1 MTRFTLRAS
10 EWPIAVKVP
19 LLVMLLMLAISFVIS
34 KTVLMRLA
42 ETQERH
48 LQTLG
53 RAYLD
58 SLGGTLLPH
67 ILREDVWEVFDT
79 LDRARSVYAGLH
91 AVTTIVLNP
100 ANRVIAASDPKAFP
114 TGQAVATD
122 LLAGLGADGR
132 LIIDQDKGTARMLD
146 AVRLQG
152 RAVGSLYTELD
163 VSALMAER
171 RSVLWQLI
179 ATNAALTLFLMA
191 VGYWAVRR
199 MLRPVRTLGSVLDR
213 GSDGP
218 VEIIPDAQLGSATSE
233 FGRLFRRYN
242 AMARAANERLHL
254 AEELGE
260 KERLASLGR
269 LASGM
274 AHEINNPLGGLFNA
288 LDAVKRYGDRE
299 SVREASVRLLE
310 RGLNGI
316 RDVVRATLMTYR
328 QPDDPR
334 ALKRDDFE
342 DLRYLVQ
349 PALRQK
355 DLTLDWRNDLGADL
369 PLPAAA
375 VRDAVLN
382 LLLNACT
389 VSRQGGLVVLSA
401 EAGAHSLEVA
411 VSDCGPGMPEAY
423 RHFLEHGSA
432 AGGPMKAGAGL
443 GLWMVRRLLDGAG
456 GTAAVEAGPTGTT
469 IRLSLPYAMEASR
482 HVA

>member
-10 EWPIAVKVP
+10 EWPIAIKVP
-19 LLVMLLMLAISFVIS
+19 LLVMLLMLAISFVITN
-34 KTVLMRLA
+34 TVLTRLA
-42 ETQERH
+42 QTQERH
-48 LQTLG
+48 LQTLS

-58 SLGGTLLPH
+58 GLGGTLLPH

-79 LDRARSVYAGLH
+79 LDRARSVYAGLN

-100 ANRVIAASDPKAFP
+100 AKRVIAASDPKAFP
-114 TGQAVATD
+114 TGQAVTPD
-122 LLAGLGADGR
+122 LLAGLGVDGR
-132 LIIDQDKGTARMLD
+132 LLIDEDKGTARMLD

-152 RAVGSLYTELD
+152 QAVGSVYTELD

-179 ATNAALTLFLMA
+179 ATNALLTLFLMA
-191 VGYWAVRR
+191 AGTWAVRR

-254 AEELGE
+254 AESLAE

-299 SVREASVRLLE
+299 SVRESSVRLLE

-328 QPDDPR
+328 QPDEPR
-334 ALKRDDFE
+334 SLKRDDIE
-342 DLRYLVQ
+342 DLQYLVQ

-355 DLTLDWRNDLGADL
+355 DLTIDWRNDLGSDL

-375 VRDAVLN
+375 VRDTVLN
-382 LLLNACT
+382 LLLNACA
-389 VSRQGGLVVLSA
+389 VSPEGGLVSLTA
-401 EAGAHSLEVA
+401 DADAHSFEISVG
-411 VSDCGPGMPEAY
+411 DCGPGMPDAY
-423 RHFLEHGSA
+423 RAFLENGSA
-432 AGGPMKAGAGL
+432 ASGPMKSGAGL
-443 GLWMVRRLLDGAG
+443 GLWMVRRLLDASG
-456 GTAAVEAGPTGTT
+456 GSANIEAGPAGTT
-469 IRLSLPYAMEASR
+469 IRLTLPFEREASR